1 MKGSSGK
8 VVLRVGDRVC
18 PFWEIASALECRHH
32 GDLRA
37 EAMEGT
43 V

>member
-1 MKGSSGK
+1 MKGNSGK
-8 VVLRVGDRVC
+8 VVLRVEDCVC
-18 PFWEIASALECRHH
+18 PFWEITSALECRHH